1 MKGYHPMARI
11 LLIEDDALTREAM
24 ADLLELNGHQVM
36 VAIDGESGLQAA
48 FDHVPDVI
56 LLDFSL
62 PKMHG
67 WAVAREIRKDRD
79 IQHIPIIAL
88 TAHVMVATEETAKEV
103 GCDAYL
109 TKPIQVDAFEI
120 WFENFLVEYNID

>member
-1 MKGYHPMARI
+1 MARV

-24 ADLLELNGHQVM
+24 TDLLELNGHQVA
-36 VAIDGESGLQAA
+36 VAEDGEEGLQAVY
-48 FDHVPDVI
+48 DYYPDVI

-67 WAVAREIRKDRD
+67 WDVASEIQKDSDVR
-79 IQHIPIIAL
+79 HIPIIAM
-88 TAHVMVATEETAKEV
+88 TAHVMVATEETAKAV
-103 GCDAYL
+103 GCAAYL

-120 WFENFLVEYNID
+120 WFENFLDEHNIR